1 MSHRGRGGGLPM
13 CHVTFF
19 KDFFR
24 RLGEILMTF
33 FHYYY
38 KNTLIF
44 HFEKCHVTPGGG
56 SGKMSPN
63 VTWGEGG
70 GSKNCLKS
78 VTYYLNG
85 P

>member
-1 MSHRGRGGGLPM
+1 M

-19 KDFFR
+19 KDFSRHFWD
-24 RLGEILMTF
+24 ILKTF

-38 KNTLIF
+38 KNMFIF
-44 HFEKCHVTPGGG
+44 HFEKCHVTPGGGG

-70 GSKNCLKS
+70 GLKTAKKVS
-78 VTYYLNG
+78 RVI
-85 P
+85 